1 MQLPNPTLGLLVLA
15 ARQAIRHAI
24 SARARPHRLTTQQF
38 WSLVCLHQL
47 PGLTPG
53 DLGQRMLLDAPAASR
68 LVADLSKRKLIEM
81 RPDRE
86 DRRRMRLFL
95 TEKGQPLAAAVQAIA
110 DEYQQALTRGLAED
124 ELRVMRA
131 GLRKMVENLA
141 AFDEPAP
148 VSAAPRNAPR
158 VAGTGS

>member
-1 MQLPNPTLGLLVLA
+1 MQLPDPTLGLLIVG

-38 WSLVCLHQL
+38 WSLVCLHQQ

-53 DLGQRMLLDAPAASR
+53 DLGQWMLLDAPAASR
-68 LVADLSKRKLIEM
+68 LVADLSKRKLIEV

-95 TEKGQPLAAAVQAIA
+95 TERGQPLAAGVQAIA
-110 DEYQQALTRGLAED
+110 DEYQQALTRGMTED
-124 ELRVMRA
+124 EQRVMRA
-131 GLRKMVENLA
+131 GLRKVVENLS
-141 AFDEPAP
+141 AFDAGPPAP
-148 VSAAPRNAPR
+148 AAPRNAQQ
-158 VAGTGS
+158 VARTGS